1 MPKLHLYN
9 KIQYLYILQRLEEIG
24 VMKQSKRLVAKL
36 LCIVM
41 AIPLIAVNIPGKAE
55 AAWIPDHNIPAYQQ
69 KDIFETETVTIEGI
83 SVEEIIGDTVTPIE
97 KQIKFHIYNST
108 KQELEQTV
116 ISEDG
121 KLPELELI
129 KNHNYIF
136 FAEDSDYEMK
146 NVYVWVRGEHL
157 VDIKNYTSETE
168 YDYPEVKSL
177 QLNKRASSE
186 QIPENDRRV
195 FVNIPVLTSGGG
207 SLFNVKVKLVS
218 DVETLETTTGSSGKI
233 RLDLLEDTN
242 YMVVVENDSYDVDSF
257 PISVK
262 DKSEYGAGKYPYDHS
277 SCVRVDDIRLT
288 EKKDVHKNDTVL
300 TNTDYGEIYKDIY
313 DNIEGNTTIT
323 GLNFKD
329 FLVLD
334 QKADTIHIQELENKD
349 YDVIDI
355 KVVNPHRWEV
365 AKLAAGEY
373 HITEQIDGYKQ
384 IEHVYYIDRE
394 NNLSEI
400 PFEQSEDYVTFTMN
414 SLSLYPVVF
423 EYKET
428 EVDEAREALKQ
439 IIEDAQANINTLKKE
454 EYTEESWMTYLDA
467 VLTSRELLQKENVT
481 KNMYLNAIQNI
492 KDAEGGLTKKPIEI
506 DKRELPFKD
515 VTDQDWFFPYIDYV
529 YENGIMKGLNDISFG
544 PNDTLARAQF
554 AVILYRMND
563 MPKIEYQ
570 MIFPD
575 VEAGLWYT
583 DAILWAASTKVVT
596 GYSDTGKFGPSDDIN
611 REQIAVMMYRYAGYK
626 GYPTDN
632 MTDFASFTDA
642 DQVNVFAKDA
652 VEWAVANG
660 IITGKNNGTVL
671 DPQGNATRAEC
682 AAIIQ
687 RFLDKYGN
695 ETRMQ

>member
-1 MPKLHLYN
+1 M
-9 KIQYLYILQRLEEIG
+9 
-24 VMKQSKRLVAKL
+24 
-36 LCIVM
+36 
-41 AIPLIAVNIPGKAE
+41 
-55 AAWIPDHNIPAYQQ
+55 
-69 KDIFETETVTIEGI
+69 
-83 SVEEIIGDTVTPIE
+83 
-97 KQIKFHIYNST
+97 
-108 KQELEQTV
+108 
-116 ISEDG
+116 
-121 KLPELELI
+121 
-129 KNHNYIF
+129 
-136 FAEDSDYEMK
+136 
-146 NVYVWVRGEHL
+146 
-157 VDIKNYTSETE
+157 
-168 YDYPEVKSL
+168 
-177 QLNKRASSE
+177 
-186 QIPENDRRV
+186 
-195 FVNIPVLTSGGG
+195 
-207 SLFNVKVKLVS
+207 
-218 DVETLETTTGSSGKI
+218 
-233 RLDLLEDTN
+233 
-242 YMVVVENDSYDVDSF
+242 
-257 PISVK
+257 
-262 DKSEYGAGKYPYDHS
+262 
-277 SCVRVDDIRLT
+277 
-288 EKKDVHKNDTVL
+288 
-300 TNTDYGEIYKDIY
+300 
-313 DNIEGNTTIT
+313 
-323 GLNFKD
+323 
-329 FLVLD
+329 
-334 QKADTIHIQELENKD
+334 
-349 YDVIDI
+349 IDI

-632 MTDFASFTDA
+632 MTDLASFTDA

-652 VEWAVANG
+652 VKWAVANG